1 MSESLSIHQI
11 STAPIPFGVSI
22 KWKWPETSHWF
33 SQLELQYL
41 LSDGRL
47 VKEFI
52 SWPVTVKH
60 ISGLKAGE
68 RLQVRLRLL
77 PLKAAAREWLASD
90 WMDGVS
96 STDTSDII
104 ESIEHSIK
112 KEGWCISG
120 SGSASFNGVTIHGGL
135 NVNEGKTVYNAR
147 IGVGIN
153 NTKMKISLSD
163 EMKSA
168 VIDAVRESKQFVENE
183 VVNTESAKAEPKDAP
198 AMMAAG
204 YLSVV
209 DGTETDIEKETLSAV
224 LTNALHGGPEDRFM
238 DTAIQLAKA
247 VKAAF
252 NELNTEDATAN

>member
-1 MSESLSIHQI
+1 MSESSSIHQI
-11 STAPIPFGVSI
+11 STTPIPFGVSI

-33 SQLELQYL
+33 SKLELQYL

-52 SWPVTVKH
+52 NWPVTEKR

-68 RLQVRLRLL
+68 RLQVRLRPL

-135 NVNEGKTVYNAR
+135 NVNNGKTVYNAR
-147 IGVGIN
+147 VGVGIEN
-153 NTKMKISLSD
+153 KKISLSD

-183 VVNTESAKAEPKDAP
+183 VANAESLKAGQVIFLADRFKVLGMTGDAMSIIENAVLSDLLVNVLSKDHCPVDGLEAKAIK
-198 AMMAAG
+198 
-204 YLSVV
+204 
-209 DGTETDIEKETLSAV
+209 
-224 LTNALHGGPEDRFM
+224 
-238 DTAIQLAKA
+238 LAKA
-247 VKAAF
+247 VQAAF
-252 NELNTEDATAN
+252 NALVQEDATAN

>member
-11 STAPIPFGVSI
+11 STTPIPFGVSI
-22 KWKWPETSHWF
+22 KGKWPETSHWF
-33 SQLELQYL
+33 SKLELQYL

-47 VKEFI
+47 VKELI
-52 SWPVTVKH
+52 SWPVTEKH

-68 RLQVRLRLL
+68 RLQVRLRPL

-90 WMDGVS
+90 WMDGMS
-96 STDTSDII
+96 STDTPDII

-112 KEGWCISG
+112 KVGWSISG
-120 SGSASFNGVTIHGGL
+120 LGEVFINDAIINGGI
-135 NVNEGKTVYNAR
+135 NVNNGKTVYNAR
-147 IGVGIN
+147 IGVGIDN
-153 NTKMKISLSD
+153 KNTKVSLSN

-168 VIDAVRESKQFVENE
+168 IIEAVLESKEFVENK
-183 VVNTESAKAEPKDAP
+183 VANTESAKAEAKDAP

-209 DGTETDIEKETLSAV
+209 DSIETEIEKETLIAV
-224 LTNALHGGPEDRFM
+224 LTNALHGGPEDKFM